1 MKISKPLYYIL
12 NCTWGILMTAVG
24 GVVALALI
32 IAGYKPERHAG
43 SIYFNV
49 GKSWG
54 GAELGLFFLT
64 DEHDAVS
71 VKNHEF
77 GHSLQ
82 NCLWGPLMPFVVCLP
97 SAARYWVREF
107 KSRKLKENF
116 ALTLMGV
123 ACIIILVLTS
133 IAVVFQL
140 EWVLF
145 LMLGIFMY
153 TAALTYWLLYIEI
166 PKYDKGDV
174 PYDSIWFEGQ
184 ATEWGTKI
192 AEEW

>member
-1 MKISKPLYYIL
+1 MKLSKPLYYIL
-12 NCTWGILMTAVG
+12 NCTWGFLMTAVG
-24 GVVALALI
+24 AVVALALI
-32 IAGYKPERHAG
+32 VAGYKPKRHSGA
-43 SIYFNV
+43 IYFNV

-64 DEHDAVS
+64 DEHDDRS

-116 ALTLMGV
+116 VLTLKLTIKFGF
-123 ACIIILVLTS
+123 IILN
-133 IAVVFQL
+133 
-140 EWVLF
+140 
-145 LMLGIFMY
+145 LMECLLLIIF
-153 TAALTYWLLYIEI
+153 
-166 PKYDKGDV
+166 
-174 PYDSIWFEGQ
+174 
-184 ATEWGTKI
+184 
-192 AEEW
+192 